1 MSRTYYQIYKEQ
13 TFVLARTLI
22 VKHEEVASSMNTE
35 LYYRGYVI
43 DSNPYNW
50 RYYLNLSGEYHQ
62 ADKDELYEKYGT
74 QYMMVKIPSVMGSVE
89 VALTKEL
96 LHGSNADK
104 TMMNEYQI
112 GSKFYEELVSRY
124 PEFESL
130 IIGIINPIDI
140 GVALA
145 ANNGEI
151 LFVAGRYKRI
161 EGSKKWFDTT
171 WYSINELLIEDQED
185 NLILELQKYI
195 DNFLYQWNNP
205 EYING
210 NDLYVVTMLGIL
222 YANIPN
228 AIFNIRLGNCKT
240 PRAHTFH
247 IRQYLESFGQIGRYV
262 DFIPIGT
269 ILWLY
274 KNVHYLEAN
283 AGKQKTFD
291 MIMDNMLTPNEIPMS
306 AYTARHE
313 LSGMDYDNP
322 LPNSMLYKEVLNFS
336 IVGASDDDRTVL
348 DILEDQKGLARDN
361 DKDLDEKSVNI
372 QSTLNWGGDDRL
384 NTKVLE
390 SEMIDIG
397 EPYPFTLSQMLFNM
411 WGYTVAK
418 GYYVGTAYATNP
430 LTGDRL
436 SFSSKSAYILA
447 MYCLNRAVAGVTLEN
462 IPKIRLYGIP
472 RTDQPDDYPTDKRF
486 HKKPDIDKM
495 MSWCVSGVTRRLKVL
510 EVRGTHIPTFTA
522 QDSEKFFANVEDIYS
537 ERIRKYNTYCDV
549 ENLEERGDLELVA
562 KRLYWMNFEE
572 TLLEMDYENWFRT
585 IGFDV
590 TQFTDEDLLAIGLEL
605 VASATGVSEQDDV
618 RKKWLQKSLLAI
630 LKHFVSYSVHVIEK
644 YTDGVVAYLEGQT
657 LRYSNFKWNYIEP
670 LKTNYSI
677 SLDYRL
683 AILAKHAMRVDLSN
697 ILENSK
703 VVVDTSTRVPLDL
716 SGFGYEQKRHTL
728 KIGTYALGA
737 TIFNVEL
744 NTEKTEPVFII
755 VIDEFVNSIRVGSV
769 VGNTKDDNF
778 IYTMRPDLSYLKPY
792 DIHAA
797 IKDLKAMA
805 AHADIEDAVI
815 VGSVDGGLQD
825 ANQDT
830 ASDTQPHEALLP
842 HGLFASTKDSAITDI
857 GFTDSDTTVVVDL
870 VGNINTSAPDITRSV
885 DHVQAGITNIAGGL
899 QDASQTHA
907 VADNSSVGIGT
918 LGLGFMD
925 PAIPDIITMPDSHL
939 VDLGAIVGNSN
950 DIGTDIYGDSP
961 NTILLNNINIEVI
974 EETIDPINLVD
985 VSGLAIGGISA
996 IVIDS
1001 IDVQTHTDKSAVMT
1015 LPVTMSI
1022 VDDVL
1027 VDTIVVD
1034 NSVVGVGGIYA
1045 TVQDSAEALY
1055 ADASQVVINNVV
1067 GDIIDGKVDIK
1078 PTLDAGVISIGSM
1091 SASYND
1097 NLTVNTVIDVS
1108 AVNVGSITMD
1118 HFDYPMAAPEVIDV
1132 SAVVI
1137 GDILI
1142 EVQDDTSITGIT
1154 TQNTLMVANI
1164 AGNIAEDIVELKYT
1178 DNQFVGISGQLLDG
1192 EDLNDDFITTLSD
1205 ENTHQIKPAM
1215 ISSTVKDSKV
1225 NNVTTDN
1232 EALRIGRMSLSIRG
1246 QDISVDTMS
1255 KDVVQIKPESIGVRL
1270 TDYMFVQMPSD
1281 NQQINVTAMS
1291 ATLSDVNVVLDNVTA
1306 SNTVKVQSS
1315 KISINVK
1322 DSDTMLD
1329 AATKDIVAI
1338 SGIQMNVIQE
1348 SDDSKPKP

>member
-130 IIGIINPIDI
+130 IIGIINPIDMD
-140 GVALA
+140 VALA

-291 MIMDNMLTPNEIPMS
+291 MMMDNMLTPNEIPMS

-313 LSGMDYDNP
+313 LSGMNYDNP

-462 IPKIRLYGIP
+462 IPKIKLYGIP

-590 TQFTDEDLLAIGLEL
+590 TRFTDEDLLTIGLEL

-630 LKHFVSYSVHVIEK
+630 LKHFISYSVHVIEK

-670 LKTNYSI
+670 LKTNYNI

-683 AILAKHAMRVDLSN
+683 ATLAKHAMRVDISN

-737 TIFNVEL
+737 TIFNVEF

-755 VIDEFVNSIRVGSV
+755 VIDEFVNSIRVGAV
-769 VGNTKDDNF
+769 AGNTKDDNF
-778 IYTMRPDLSYLKPY
+778 IYTMKADVSYLKPY

-797 IKDLKAMA
+797 IKDLVAKAK
-805 AHADIEDAVI
+805 HTDIEDAVI
-815 VGSVDGGLQD
+815 VGSVDGELQD
-825 ANQDT
+825 DSQG
-830 ASDTQPHEALLP
+830 SKGGVQPIEALLP
-842 HGLFASTKDSAITDI
+842 YGLFASTKDSIISNI
-857 GFTDSDTTVVVDL
+857 GFVDSDTAL
-870 VGNINTSAPDITRSV
+870 VTNVTGNVNTLVPDITRNV
-885 DHVQAGITNIAGGL
+885 DHVQADITSIAGGL
-899 QDASQTHA
+899 E
-907 VADNSSVGIGT
+907 DNSRTRTVVDADSISLGT
-918 LGLGFMD
+918 LELGFMD
-925 PAIPDIITMPDSHL
+925 PAIPGVVVIPDEHYMDI
-939 VDLGAIVGNSN
+939 GAIVGDSKYV
-950 DIGTDIYGDSP
+950 GTDTHGVSS
-961 NTILLNNINIEVI
+961 NTLVINNINIDVI
-974 EETIDPINLVD
+974 EETIDPIDIVD
-985 VSGLAIGGISA
+985 VSGLTIDGISA
-996 IVIDS
+996 VVKES
-1001 IDVQTHTDKSAVMT
+1001 IDIEVTTDDSTLIT
-1015 LPVTMSI
+1015 LPISLSI
-1022 VDDVL
+1022 VDDVI
-1027 VDTIVVD
+1027 VDTIATD
-1034 NSVVGVGGIYA
+1034 SSVISTTGIYA
-1045 TVQDSAEALY
+1045 TVQDSGEALY
-1055 ADASQVVINNVV
+1055 ADASQVVISDVV
-1067 GDIIDGKVDIK
+1067 GNIVDGIVDIR
-1078 PTLDAGVISIGSM
+1078 PTLDAGTISIGSM

-1097 NLTVNTVIDVS
+1097 NVTLNTIVDIS
-1108 AVNVGSITMD
+1108 AVNVGSIVMD
-1118 HFDYPMAAPEVIDV
+1118 RVDYPATTPETIDSNTVVVNDV
-1132 SAVVI
+1132 S
-1137 GDILI
+1137 I
-1142 EVQDDTSITGIT
+1142 EIQDDTSVVGVI
-1154 TQNTLMVANI
+1154 TQNTLMIANVS
-1164 AGNIAEDIVELKYT
+1164 GNIVDDAFEYNHI
-1178 DNQFVGISGQLLDG
+1178 DNQFANTRDELIGIVDVS
-1192 EDLNDDFITTLSD
+1192 DDFITTLSD
-1205 ENTHQIKPAM
+1205 KEVHQIKPVM
-1215 ISSTVKDSKV
+1215 ITSTVKDSDV
-1225 NNVTTDN
+1225 SNTTSDN
-1232 EALRIGRMSLSIRG
+1232 AALQIGNMSLSIDG
-1246 QDISVDTMS
+1246 QDMAINKASAN
-1255 KDVVQIKPESIGVRL
+1255 VVQIKAESIGVRL
-1270 TDYMFVQMPSD
+1270 TDYTFVQMPTD
-1281 NQQINVTAMS
+1281 NQQISTTAMS
-1291 ATLSDVNVVLDNVTA
+1291 ASLSDIDVILDNTA
-1306 SNTVKVQSS
+1306 VNNTVKVQSS

>member
-74 QYMMVKIPSVMGSVE
+74 QYMMVKIPSLMGSVE

-96 LHGSNADK
+96 LHGTNADK

-140 GVALA
+140 DVALA
-145 ANNGEI
+145 ADNGEI
-151 LFVAGRYKRI
+151 LFIAGRYKRI
-161 EGSKKWFDTT
+161 EGSRKWFDTT
-171 WYSINELLIEDQED
+171 WYSINEVLIEEQED
-185 NLILELQKYI
+185 NLILELQRYI

-247 IRQYLESFGQIGRYV
+247 IRQHLESFGQIGRYV

-283 AGKQKTFD
+283 VGKQKTFD

-348 DILEDQKGLARDN
+348 DILEDQKELARDN

-372 QSTLNWGGDDRL
+372 QSTLDWGGDDRL

-411 WGYTVAK
+411 WGYTVVK

-447 MYCLNRAVAGVTLEN
+447 MYCLNKAVAGVTLET

-510 EVRGTHIPTFTA
+510 EVRGTHIPTFAA
-522 QDSEKFFANVEDIYS
+522 QDSEKFFANVEDIYY

-572 TLLEMDYENWFRT
+572 TLLEMDYESWFRT

-590 TQFTDEDLLAIGLEL
+590 TRFTDEDLLSIGLEL

-618 RKKWLQKSLLAI
+618 RKKWLQQSLLAI
-630 LKHFVSYSVHVIEK
+630 LKHFISYSVHVIEK

-657 LRYSNFKWNYIEP
+657 LRYSNFKWNYVEP
-670 LKTNYSI
+670 LKARYNI

-683 AILAKHAMRVDLSN
+683 AMFAKNAMRVDLAN

-703 VVVDTSTRVPLDL
+703 VVVDTSARVPLDL
-716 SGFGYEQKRHTL
+716 SNLGYEQKRHTL
-728 KIGTYALGA
+728 KVGTYALGA

-744 NTEKTEPVFII
+744 NTEKTEPVFIVI
-755 VIDEFVNSIRVGSV
+755 IDEFVNSIRVGSV
-769 VGNTKDDNF
+769 AGNTKDDNF
-778 IYTMRPDLSYLKPY
+778 IYTMKADISYLKPY

-797 IKDLKAMA
+797 IKDLAAKAS
-805 AHADIEDAVI
+805 HADIEDAVI
-815 VGSVDGGLQD
+815 VGSVDGELQD
-825 ANQDT
+825 DNQGSKGS
-830 ASDTQPHEALLP
+830 AQPIEALLP
-842 HGLFASTKDSAITDI
+842 HGLFASTKDSIISNI
-857 GFTDSDTTVVVDL
+857 GFVDSDATL
-870 VGNINTSAPDITRSV
+870 VTNLTGNANTSAPDIARNV
-885 DHVQAGITNIAGGL
+885 DNAQAGIGGIAGGL
-899 QDASQTHA
+899 E
-907 VADNSSVGIGT
+907 DNSRTITTIDAGTIGLGT

-925 PAIPDIITMPDSHL
+925 PAIPDVVATPDDHH
-939 VDLGAIVGNSN
+939 VGIGDIVGDSRYV
-950 DIGTDIYGDSP
+950 GTDTQGVSS
-961 NTILLNNINIEVI
+961 NTIVINNIDIEVI
-974 EETIDPINLVD
+974 EETIDPISIVD
-985 VSGLAIGGISA
+985 VSGLTIDGISA
-996 IVIDS
+996 TVKESVVVEDTIDNS
-1001 IDVQTHTDKSAVMT
+1001 T
-1015 LPVTMSI
+1015 LVALPISLSI
-1022 VDDVL
+1022 VDDSV
-1027 VDTIVVD
+1027 VDTVSTD
-1034 NSVVGVGGIYA
+1034 SSVISTAGIYA
-1045 TVQDSAEALY
+1045 TVQDSGEALY
-1055 ADASQVVINNVV
+1055 ADASQVVINNVIGNIV
-1067 GDIIDGKVDIK
+1067 DDKVDIK
-1078 PTLDAGVISIGSM
+1078 PTLDVGTISIGSM

-1097 NLTVNTVIDVS
+1097 NVTINTVVDVS
-1108 AVNVGSITMD
+1108 AVNIGSIVMNRV
-1118 HFDYPMAAPEVIDV
+1118 DYPVTAPDIVDSNVVVVGDV
-1132 SAVVI
+1132 S
-1137 GDILI
+1137 I
-1142 EVQDDTSITGIT
+1142 EVQDDTNTAGTT
-1154 TQNTLMVANI
+1154 TQNTLMIANVS
-1164 AGNIAEDIVELKYT
+1164 GNIVDDVFEYEHI
-1178 DNQFVGISGQLLDG
+1178 DNQFANPRDELIGIVDVS
-1192 EDLNDDFITTLSD
+1192 DDFITTLSD
-1205 ENTHQIKPAM
+1205 EKAHQIKPVM
-1215 ISSTVKDSKV
+1215 VSSTVKDS
-1225 NNVTTDN
+1225 NVSNTASDN
-1232 EALRIGRMSLSIRG
+1232 AALQIGNMSLSINA
-1246 QDISVDTMS
+1246 QDMAISKAS
-1255 KDVVQIKPESIGVRL
+1255 ANVVQIKTESIGVRL
-1270 TDYMFVQMPSD
+1270 TDYTFVQMPAD
-1281 NQQINVTAMS
+1281 NQQISTTAMS
-1291 ATLSDVNVVLDNVTA
+1291 GSLSDINVILDNTSA
-1306 SNTVKVQSS
+1306 NNSVKVQSS
-1315 KISINVK
+1315 NISINIK

-1329 AATKDIVAI
+1329 VATNDTVTI
-1338 SGIQMNVIQE
+1338 SGIQMNVVQE